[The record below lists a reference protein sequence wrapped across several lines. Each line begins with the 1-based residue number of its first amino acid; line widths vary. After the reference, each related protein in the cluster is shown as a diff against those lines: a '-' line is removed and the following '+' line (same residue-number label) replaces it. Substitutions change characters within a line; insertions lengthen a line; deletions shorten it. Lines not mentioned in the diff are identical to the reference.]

1 LAIAEITYRVF
12 IALNDNPN
20 IMPSARESTAAR
32 RRIISGAMMADVAP
46 AQAGN
51 PNAGARNSSSR
62 RRVLLIVG
70 LIALVA
76 AIAWGVRWWT
86 VGRFIESTDDAYL
99 KADSV
104 TIAPKVS
111 GYVTDVF
118 VADNQ
123 TVAAGTPLARL
134 DTRQYQA
141 SLDQARATL
150 DARAADIQRAEA
162 ELRQQHANA
171 EQAKAQAEVSR
182 VSLRHAQ
189 DDVQRYRP
197 LAATGAETAER
208 LASLV
213 STRDQAK
220 ATLAANL
227 AAAKSADTQ
236 IGATE
241 AQIAQAKAQLEA
253 AQAQLNQSKL
263 DLGDTTLVAPLAG
276 RVGDRTVRVGQYV
289 QPGTRLMTVVP
300 VTSVYLE
307 ANFKETQV
315 GRMRI
320 GQPATLHVDALKG
333 TDLHGVV
340 ESFAPGTGAQFALL
354 PPENATGN
362 FTKIVQRVPVRIR
375 VDTGPQTRQVLLPG
389 LSVTVD
395 VDTKSATDDT
405 DRIAAENRHE

>member
-1 LAIAEITYRVF
+1 
-12 IALNDNPN
+12 
-20 IMPSARESTAAR
+20 
-32 RRIISGAMMADVAP
+32 MAVTAP
-46 AQAGN
+46 AQGGESN
-51 PNAGARNSSSR
+51 ESTQRKSSR
-62 RRVLLIVG
+62 RRVLLLIVG
-70 LIALVA
+70 IIAIVAGLI
-76 AIAWGVRWWT
+76 WGLRWWT

-99 KADSV
+99 QADSV
-104 TIAPKVS
+104 TIAPKVA
-111 GYVTDVF
+111 GYVTDVL

-123 TVAAGTPLARL
+123 AVAAGAPLARL

-141 SLDQARATL
+141 SLDQAKATL

-162 ELRQQHANA
+162 ELKQQHANA
-171 EQAKAQAEVSR
+171 DQAKAQAEVSR
-182 VSLRHAQ
+182 VSLAHAE
-189 DDVQRYRP
+189 DDVRRYRP
-197 LAATGAETAER
+197 LVATGAETEER

-213 STRDQAK
+213 STRDQAR

-227 AAAKSADTQ
+227 AAARSAATQ

-241 AQIAQAKAQLEA
+241 AQIVQARAQMEA
-253 AQAQLNQSKL
+253 AEAQMNQSKL
-263 DLGDTTLVAPLAG
+263 DLNDTTLYSPLAG

-300 VTSVYLE
+300 VQSVYLE

-333 TDLHGVV
+333 TELHGVV
-340 ESFAPGTGAQFALL
+340 ESFSPGTGAQFALL

-375 VDTGPQTRQVLLPG
+375 IDTGPQTRQVLLPG

-395 VDTKSATDDT
+395 VDTKSATDDSK
-405 DRIAAENRHE
+405 RIAAENRHD

>member
-1 LAIAEITYRVF
+1 
-12 IALNDNPN
+12 
-20 IMPSARESTAAR
+20 
-32 RRIISGAMMADVAP
+32 MAVTAP
-46 AQAGN
+46 APSQGGESN
-51 PNAGARNSSSR
+51 GATEEAAKRKPSR
-62 RRVLLIVG
+62 RRLLIIVG
-70 LIALVA
+70 IVAVIAGLV
-76 AIAWGVRWWT
+76 WGLRWWT

-99 KADSV
+99 QADSV
-104 TIAPKVS
+104 TIAPKVA
-111 GYVTDVF
+111 GYVTDVL

-123 TVAAGTPLARL
+123 AVAAGAPLARL

-141 SLDQARATL
+141 SLDQAKATL

-162 ELRQQHANA
+162 ELKQQQANA
-171 EQAKAQAEVSR
+171 DQAKAQAEVSR
-182 VSLRHAQ
+182 VSLAHAE
-189 DDVQRYRP
+189 DDVRRYQP
-197 LAATGAETAER
+197 LVATGAETAER

-213 STRDQAK
+213 STRDQAR

-227 AAAKSADTQ
+227 AAARSAATQ
-236 IGATE
+236 IGATQ
-241 AQIAQAKAQLEA
+241 AQIVQARAQMEA

-263 DLGDTTLVAPLAG
+263 DLNDTTLYSPLAG

-300 VTSVYLE
+300 VQSVYLE

-340 ESFAPGTGAQFALL
+340 ESFSPGTGAQFALL

-375 VDTGPQTRQVLLPG
+375 IDTGPQTRQVLLPG

-395 VDTKSATDDT
+395 VDTKSATDDSK
-405 DRIAAENRHE
+405 RIAAENRHD